1 MNITRSLARW
11 IGHQPV
17 LRHGI
22 KHRLLTSYHNPDTA
36 GSESFLANFFGL
48 RYEGNFNSYID
59 WCIYYQ
65 GAYSRQELRLLE
77 TVARQLPASS
87 VFVDVGANVGNHSLF
102 ASTVFG
108 QVYAFEPV
116 PWLVERINRQRQLN
130 AIQNLHIFPYALG
143 EQDAE
148 QEFYSST
155 VANQGMGTLIKNR
168 EANMKPIQVD
178 VKRGDDFLQSL
189 DLNRVD
195 FIKIDVEGFERY
207 VLNGLAQTIARY
219 QPIVFFEWS
228 EPGITTQPNLID
240 SPYFDQYDFFR
251 FADGRPRGL
260 VFEENKF
267 NLMPVQ
273 VLSPDYNYVAVP
285 KMKRSLVEARMIAA

>member
-1 MNITRSLARW
+1 MKLLRSLVRW
-11 IGHQPV
+11 VGHQPA

-22 KHRLLTSYHNPDTA
+22 KHRLLTRYHNPDRA
-36 GSESFLANFFGL
+36 NSESFLANFYGL

-77 TVARQLPASS
+77 TVARRLPTSS
-87 VFVDVGANVGNHSLF
+87 VFIDVGANVGNHSLF

-108 QVYAFEPV
+108 QVYSFEPV
-116 PWLVERINRQRQLN
+116 PWLVERINRQQQLN
-130 AIQNLHIFPYALG
+130 NIQNLHVFPYALG
-143 EQDAE
+143 EHDAR

-155 VANQGMGTLIKNR
+155 VANQGMGTLIKDR

-178 VKRGDDFLQSL
+178 VKRGDDFLPNLSL
-189 DLNRVD
+189 DRVD

-207 VLNGLAQTIARY
+207 VLNGLAQTIICF

-228 EPGITTQPNLID
+228 ESGSSTQPDLLD
-240 SPYFDQYDFFR
+240 SPYFDQYNFFR
-251 FADGRPRGL
+251 FGEGQPRGL
-260 VFEENKF
+260 VFEEDNF
-267 NLMPVQ
+267 NLLPVQ
-273 VLSPDYNYVAVP
+273 ILSPDYNYVAVP
-285 KMKRSLVEARMIAA
+285 MAKRSLVEARIITA